1 MAQSTV
7 IWPPVSSFAEEEEDS
22 GKLRKSGLAGNL
34 MQHLNHRGDLGSP
47 IEADPAT
54 EISGVCNFPVYPG
67 SPPKA
72 EFSQDPSDCNHG
84 VKGSREGLE
93 SDS

>member
-1 MAQSTV
+1 M
-7 IWPPVSSFAEEEEDS
+7 ICFPVSSDAEEEQGS

-54 EISGVCNFPVYPG
+54 EISGTCNFPVYPG
-67 SPPKA
+67 SPPKT
-72 EFSQDPSDCNHG
+72 EFSQDPPGCNIG
-84 VKGSREGLE
+84 PKVYREGLKLHN
-93 SDS
+93 